1 MDSGE
6 KHLAR
11 ASKGFQFWKCGQQ
24 EIQKCFNW
32 DDVFKPLTL
41 SIHLR
46 EKRNVLFLYHLL
58 CPCPRPQLSNDANY
72 NAGNSIR
79 TRRRVWGK
87 SWLLPPPIYNI
98 SHLPANIISPTFHTQ
113 SATPWKTFWRHQLWY
128 YSRTRGRRRS
138 VKLRHLFR
146 LLARRRRPSGGFDP
160 VIRSASKKEHLVAI
174 FWQIYGR
181 GCSSCHNSLWQTI
194 LIRSTPIDRVSPN
207 KCFERRSP
215 QLGRIILRGR
225 SCVFLIIIRYF
236 SFLR

>member
-87 SWLLPPPIYNI
+87 SWLLPPPSKYNI
-98 SHLPANIISPTFHTQ
+98 SHLPHPICDTLENILTPPTLILFEDKREEEECQVAAPVQTSGETAATQ
-113 SATPWKTFWRHQLWY
+113 WWFWPRD
-128 YSRTRGRRRS
+128 TIG
-138 VKLRHLFR
+138 VKEGTLGGNLLTNIWEGLF
-146 LLARRRRPSGGFDP
+146 F
-160 VIRSASKKEHLVAI
+160 
-174 FWQIYGR
+174 
-181 GCSSCHNSLWQTI
+181 
-194 LIRSTPIDRVSPN
+194 VS
-207 KCFERRSP
+207 
-215 QLGRIILRGR
+215 
-225 SCVFLIIIRYF
+225 
-236 SFLR
+236 

>member
-1 MDSGE
+1 MVSSNLWLCQFICEKKEMFSSFTIYCVPVQGLNFPMTPITTLATQLELEGE
-6 KHLAR
+6 SEASLGSSHLPYI
-11 ASKGFQFWKCGQQ
+11 C
-24 EIQKCFNW
+24 
-32 DDVFKPLTL
+32 
-41 SIHLR
+41 
-46 EKRNVLFLYHLL
+46 
-58 CPCPRPQLSNDANY
+58 
-72 NAGNSIR
+72 
-79 TRRRVWGK
+79 
-87 SWLLPPPIYNI
+87 NI